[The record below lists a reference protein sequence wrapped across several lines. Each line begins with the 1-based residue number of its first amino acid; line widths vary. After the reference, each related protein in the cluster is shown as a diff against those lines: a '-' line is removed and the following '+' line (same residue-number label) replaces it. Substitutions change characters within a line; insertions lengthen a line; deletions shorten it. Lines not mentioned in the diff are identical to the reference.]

1 MKLDSPKLIVEIS
14 DKNYIFIVVN
24 SEDEKFKMV
33 HKNKVIRSEKKS
45 IIDNFEYE
53 KETVKK
59 NIYSIEQKLG
69 LTFKEVIIIVDN
81 LNCSII
87 NISGFKRLSGSQ
99 LTRENITYILNS
111 LKFIINESEKKKEI
125 IHIFNSKYILDK
137 KKVTNLPIGLFGD
150 FYSQEL
156 SCFLMNKNYLKNLK
170 SIFSQCNLK
179 VNKIISKSF
188 VEGANLINNKNLEHF
203 VKIKLNKDDAQLIF
217 FENSSLKFFQDFNF
231 GTNTIISDI
240 SKVTGIEKKIVEKIL
255 DENDLNNKA
264 NKDQFIDRN
273 YFKNKNFRKISKR
286 LFIDI
291 ANARISEIAE
301 IVFLK
306 NINMNF
312 LEYKIPIFLN
322 ISDELQRKNFLKNYE
337 LNFSDK
343 KKFNIEISENYE
355 NEFFFASL
363 INLVQYG
370 WKREAVPIIQE
381 KKSFIARFFNLFF
394 D

>member
-1 MKLDSPKLIVEIS
+1 MSHETRFPKLIVEIS

-33 HKNKVIRSEKKS
+33 HKNEVIRGENKS

-156 SCFLMNKNYLKNLK
+156 SCFLINKNYLKNLK

-322 ISDELQRKNFLKNYE
+322 ISDELQRKNFLKN
-337 LNFSDK
+337 
-343 KKFNIEISENYE
+343 
-355 NEFFFASL
+355 
-363 INLVQYG
+363 
-370 WKREAVPIIQE
+370 
-381 KKSFIARFFNLFF
+381 
-394 D
+394 

>member
-33 HKNKVIRSEKKS
+33 HKNEVIRSENKS

-156 SCFLMNKNYLKNLK
+156 SCFLINKNYLKNLK

-301 IVFLK
+301 IIFLK

>member
-33 HKNKVIRSEKKS
+33 HKNEVIRSENKS

-156 SCFLMNKNYLKNLK
+156 SCFLINKNFLKNLK

-179 VNKIISKSF
+179 VNKVISKSF

-264 NKDQFIDRN
+264 SKDQFIDRN

-301 IVFLK
+301 IIFLK

>member
-33 HKNKVIRSEKKS
+33 HKNEVIRSENKS

-137 KKVTNLPIGLFGD
+137 KKVTNLPIGLFGN

-156 SCFLMNKNYLKNLK
+156 SCFLMNKNYLK
-170 SIFSQCNLK
+170 I
-179 VNKIISKSF
+179 
-188 VEGANLINNKNLEHF
+188 
-203 VKIKLNKDDAQLIF
+203 
-217 FENSSLKFFQDFNF
+217 
-231 GTNTIISDI
+231 
-240 SKVTGIEKKIVEKIL
+240 
-255 DENDLNNKA
+255 
-264 NKDQFIDRN
+264 
-273 YFKNKNFRKISKR
+273 
-286 LFIDI
+286 
-291 ANARISEIAE
+291 
-301 IVFLK
+301 
-306 NINMNF
+306 
-312 LEYKIPIFLN
+312 
-322 ISDELQRKNFLKNYE
+322 
-337 LNFSDK
+337 
-343 KKFNIEISENYE
+343 
-355 NEFFFASL
+355 
-363 INLVQYG
+363 
-370 WKREAVPIIQE
+370 
-381 KKSFIARFFNLFF
+381 
-394 D
+394 

>member
-24 SEDEKFKMV
+24 SEDEKFQMV
-33 HKNKVIRSEKKS
+33 HKNEVIRSENKS

-156 SCFLMNKNYLKNLK
+156 SCFLINKNFLKNLK

-179 VNKIISKSF
+179 VNKVISKSF

-231 GTNTIISDI
+231 GTNTIINDI
-240 SKVTGIEKKIVEKIL
+240 SKVTGIEKKIVENIL
-255 DENDLNNKA
+255 DENDLNNKE

-301 IVFLK
+301 IIFLK

>member
-33 HKNKVIRSEKKS
+33 HKNEVIRGENKS

-156 SCFLMNKNYLKNLK
+156 SCFLINKNFLKNLK

-179 VNKIISKSF
+179 VNKVISKSF

-301 IVFLK
+301 IIFLK

-355 NEFFFASL
+355 NEYFFASL

-381 KKSFIARFFNLFF
+381 KKSLIARFFNLFF

>member
-33 HKNKVIRSEKKS
+33 HKNEVIRSENKS

-156 SCFLMNKNYLKNLK
+156 SCFLINKNYLKNLK

>member
-1 MKLDSPKLIVEIS
+1 M
-14 DKNYIFIVVN
+14 
-24 SEDEKFKMV
+24 
-33 HKNKVIRSEKKS
+33 
-45 IIDNFEYE
+45 
-53 KETVKK
+53 
-59 NIYSIEQKLG
+59 
-69 LTFKEVIIIVDN
+69 IIIVDN

-156 SCFLMNKNYLKNLK
+156 SCFLINKNYLKNLK

-312 LEYKIPIFLN
+312 LEYKIPIF
-322 ISDELQRKNFLKNYE
+322 
-337 LNFSDK
+337 
-343 KKFNIEISENYE
+343 
-355 NEFFFASL
+355 
-363 INLVQYG
+363 
-370 WKREAVPIIQE
+370 
-381 KKSFIARFFNLFF
+381 
-394 D
+394 

>member
-1 MKLDSPKLIVEIS
+1 M
-14 DKNYIFIVVN
+14 
-24 SEDEKFKMV
+24 
-33 HKNKVIRSEKKS
+33 
-45 IIDNFEYE
+45 
-53 KETVKK
+53 
-59 NIYSIEQKLG
+59 IE
-69 LTFKEVIIIVDN
+69 
-81 LNCSII
+81 
-87 NISGFKRLSGSQ
+87 
-99 LTRENITYILNS
+99 
-111 LKFIINESEKKKEI
+111 
-125 IHIFNSKYILDK
+125 
-137 KKVTNLPIGLFGD
+137 
-150 FYSQEL
+150 
-156 SCFLMNKNYLKNLK
+156 
-170 SIFSQCNLK
+170 
-179 VNKIISKSF
+179 
-188 VEGANLINNKNLEHF
+188 
-203 VKIKLNKDDAQLIF
+203 
-217 FENSSLKFFQDFNF
+217 
-231 GTNTIISDI
+231 
-240 SKVTGIEKKIVEKIL
+240 
-255 DENDLNNKA
+255 ENDLNNKA

-355 NEFFFASL
+355 NEYFFASL

>member
-1 MKLDSPKLIVEIS
+1 MNLDFPKLIVEIN
-14 DKNYIFIVVN
+14 DKNYIFIVVDSKN
-24 SEDEKFKMV
+24 EKFKLV
-33 HKNKVIRSEKKS
+33 HKNEIFRSENKS
-45 IIDNFEYE
+45 VVDNFEYE

-59 NIYSIEQKLG
+59 NIFSIEQKLG
-69 LTFKEVIIIVDN
+69 LTFKEVIMIIDN
-81 LNCSII
+81 FNCSII
-87 NISGFKRLSGSQ
+87 NITGFKKLSGSQ
-99 LTRENITYILNS
+99 LTRENITYILNT
-111 LKFIINESEKKKEI
+111 LKSKINENEQKKEI

-137 KKVTNLPIGLFGD
+137 KKVTNLPLGLFGD

-156 SCFLMNKNYLKNLK
+156 SFFLINKNFLKNLK
-170 SIFSQCNLK
+170 GIFSHCNLK

-188 VEGANLINNKNLEHF
+188 VEGVNIINDKNLEHF

-231 GTNTIISDI
+231 GTNTIINDI
-240 SKVTGIEKKIVEKIL
+240 SKVTGFEKNIVEKIL
-255 DENDLNNKA
+255 DENNLNDKA

-273 YFKNKNFRKISKR
+273 YFKNKNFRKISKQ

-301 IVFLK
+301 IIFLK

-312 LEYKIPIFLN
+312 LEYKIPIYLK
-322 ISDELQRKNFLKNYE
+322 ISDELQRKNFYKNYD
-337 LNFSDK
+337 LYFSDK

-355 NEFFFASL
+355 NEFFFDSL

-370 WKREAVPIIQE
+370 WKKEAVPIIEE

>member
-33 HKNKVIRSEKKS
+33 HKNEVIRSENKS

-137 KKVTNLPIGLFGD
+137 KKVKFTNWPF
-150 FYSQEL
+150 
-156 SCFLMNKNYLKNLK
+156 
-170 SIFSQCNLK
+170 
-179 VNKIISKSF
+179 
-188 VEGANLINNKNLEHF
+188 
-203 VKIKLNKDDAQLIF
+203 
-217 FENSSLKFFQDFNF
+217 
-231 GTNTIISDI
+231 
-240 SKVTGIEKKIVEKIL
+240 
-255 DENDLNNKA
+255 
-264 NKDQFIDRN
+264 
-273 YFKNKNFRKISKR
+273 
-286 LFIDI
+286 
-291 ANARISEIAE
+291 
-301 IVFLK
+301 
-306 NINMNF
+306 
-312 LEYKIPIFLN
+312 
-322 ISDELQRKNFLKNYE
+322 
-337 LNFSDK
+337 
-343 KKFNIEISENYE
+343 
-355 NEFFFASL
+355 
-363 INLVQYG
+363 
-370 WKREAVPIIQE
+370 W
-381 KKSFIARFFNLFF
+381 
-394 D
+394 

>member
-33 HKNKVIRSEKKS
+33 HKNEVIRSENKS

-156 SCFLMNKNYLKNLK
+156 SCFLINKNFLKNLK

-179 VNKIISKSF
+179 VNKVISKSF

-255 DENDLNNKA
+255 EENDLNNKA
-264 NKDQFIDRN
+264 SKDQFIDRN

-301 IVFLK
+301 IIFLK